1 MAEPKKKKKS
11 PGLAGII
18 DAALAKWLSPSA
30 SRSRSGYKNA
40 NAQLARL
47 EKDKNAR

>member
-1 MAEPKKKKKS
+1 MPTPKKKKT

-18 DAALAKWLSPSA
+18 DAALAKWFSPSA

-40 NAQLARL
+40 NAQLVKI
-47 EKDKNAR
+47 EKDKNVR